1 MALHRM
7 GLVALLVIAV
17 VLPGAARQDATP
29 VEVRARLLG
38 YLDTYEA
45 DLATVIA
52 EERMLQ
58 WPLRDRASL
67 SNTAGT
73 VLRDT
78 TRVRVLESDVAFV
91 PLPGNAGWL
100 GYRDVRRIGGKAVR
114 RKGPTLEELL
124 RASSDD
130 ARERAMVLL
139 LESARHNLGAPRTIN
154 LPSRPLELLH
164 RRNEARF
171 AVETNHR
178 ERVGDCQ
185 AVRLGLAETARPTII
200 QRPEG
205 GDMPTHVTAWV
216 EPDSGRLCKA
226 EVRMRDGRLGVQE
239 FTASVAVEF
248 TRHERLGLTVPSR
261 MTEVFFIPQRSAGE
275 SEAIYSNYRRF
286 TTSGRLVPPPAR

>member
-1 MALHRM
+1 MALHRV

-17 VLPGAARQDATP
+17 VLPGAARQVAAP

-45 DLATVIA
+45 ELATVIA

-67 SNTAGT
+67 SNTSGT

-78 TRVRVLESDVAFV
+78 TRVRVLDSDVAFV
-91 PLPGNAGWL
+91 PLPANAGWL

-124 RASSDD
+124 KASSDD

-154 LPSRPLELLH
+154 LPSLPLELLH

-171 AVETNHR
+171 AIETSDR

-216 EPDSGRLCKA
+216 EPESGRLCRA
-226 EVRMRDGRLGVQE
+226 QVRMRDGRLGVPD
-239 FTASVAVEF
+239 FTASVSVEF
-248 TRHERLGLTVPSR
+248 TRHEALGLTVPSR
-261 MTEVFFIPQRSAGE
+261 MDEVFFIPQRSAGE
-275 SEAIYSNYRRF
+275 SEATYSNYRRF
-286 TTSGRLVPPPAR
+286 TTSGRLVPPD

>member
-1 MALHRM
+1 MALHRV
-7 GLVALLVIAV
+7 GLVALLVITV
-17 VLPGAARQDATP
+17 VLPGAARQVAAP

-67 SNTAGT
+67 SNTSGT

-78 TRVRVLESDVAFV
+78 TRVRVLDSDVAFV
-91 PLPGNAGWL
+91 PLPANAGWL

-124 RASSDD
+124 KASSDD

-154 LPSRPLELLH
+154 LPSLPLELLH

-171 AVETNHR
+171 AIETSGR

-185 AVRLGLAETARPTII
+185 AVRLGLVETARPTII

-216 EPDSGRLCKA
+216 EPDSGQLCRA
-226 EVRMRDGRLGVQE
+226 EVRMRDGRLGVPD
-239 FTASVAVEF
+239 FTASVSVEF
-248 TRHERLGLTVPSR
+248 VRHEALGLAVPSR
-261 MTEVFFIPQRSAGE
+261 MNEVFFIPQRSAGE
-275 SEAIYSNYRRF
+275 SEATYSNYRRF
-286 TTSGRLVPPPAR
+286 TTSGRLIPPG

>member
-1 MALHRM
+1 MALHRV
-7 GLVALLVIAV
+7 GLVALLVITV
-17 VLPGAARQDATP
+17 VLPGAARQVAAP

-67 SNTAGT
+67 SNTSGT

-78 TRVRVLESDVAFV
+78 TRVRVLDSDVAFV
-91 PLPGNAGWL
+91 PLPANAGWL

-124 RASSDD
+124 KASSDD

-154 LPSRPLELLH
+154 LPRPGG
-164 RRNEARF
+164 AP
-171 AVETNHR
+171 
-178 ERVGDCQ
+178 
-185 AVRLGLAETARPTII
+185 RP
-200 QRPEG
+200 R
-205 GDMPTHVTAWV
+205 
-216 EPDSGRLCKA
+216 
-226 EVRMRDGRLGVQE
+226 
-239 FTASVAVEF
+239 
-248 TRHERLGLTVPSR
+248 
-261 MTEVFFIPQRSAGE
+261 
-275 SEAIYSNYRRF
+275 
-286 TTSGRLVPPPAR
+286 

>member
-1 MALHRM
+1 MALHRV

-17 VLPGAARQDATP
+17 VLPGAARQVAAP

-67 SNTAGT
+67 SNTSGT

-78 TRVRVLESDVAFV
+78 TRVRVLDSDVAFV
-91 PLPGNAGWL
+91 PLPANAGWL

-124 RASSDD
+124 KASSDD

-154 LPSRPLELLH
+154 LPSLPLELLH

-171 AVETNHR
+171 AIETSDR

-216 EPDSGRLCKA
+216 EPESGRLCRA
-226 EVRMRDGRLGVQE
+226 QVRMRDGRLGVPD
-239 FTASVAVEF
+239 FTASVSVEF
-248 TRHERLGLTVPSR
+248 TRHEALGLTVPSR
-261 MTEVFFIPQRSAGE
+261 MDEVFFIPQRSAGE
-275 SEAIYSNYRRF
+275 SEATYSNYRRF
-286 TTSGRLVPPPAR
+286 TTSGRLIPPG